1 MRLAL
6 RPLAALGT
14 AFGLAAA
21 PGLAAAETAVSIGMQ
36 QEPTVLDPTAD
47 ATASIDAM
55 LTANVF
61 ESLTTVSES
70 GEILPAL
77 AESWEV
83 SDDGL
88 TYTFR
93 LVEDAAF
100 HDGAVFDSSDV
111 KFSFD
116 RAMAEDSVNP
126 SKDIFEP
133 IASVEAPDPRTV
145 AITLKN
151 PDAFFLFSMAQGD
164 ASIVDPSDVET
175 NATNPVGTGP
185 YRFASWTRGDRLVLE
200 AVEGHRDAAPGM
212 IPRVTFR
219 FIGEAPAAVAA
230 LLAEEIDAFPGMPA
244 PETLEQ
250 FKADPRFD
258 VVVGTTEGEIIL
270 AMNNARPPFDDVRV
284 RRAISHALDRQAI
297 IDGAYYGYGEPI
309 GSFFPPHHAAYVDLT
324 GMYPHDPEAA
334 KALLAEA
341 GAEDLEVTLRLPH
354 FPYARRSGEI
364 IQQQLAEAGIDAK
377 IENVEWGFW
386 IGEVYKNKNY
396 DMTII
401 AHTSPN
407 DMGNFARGPDY
418 FYGYVDPDFTALW
431 DRIRTEPNP
440 ERLTELLQQGQRH
453 LAEQAVHGFLFQLPK
468 LGVYDAGLSGYW
480 ASAPVLF
487 APLKDLRWEG

>member
-1 MRLAL
+1 MRLPAPL
-6 RPLAALGT
+6 LAGLAA
-14 AFGLAAA
+14 AALAAA
-21 PGLAAAETAVSIGMQ
+21 PGLAVAKTSVSIGMQ

-47 ATASIDAM
+47 ATASIDSM

-61 ESLTTVSES
+61 ESLTTVNES
-70 GEILPAL
+70 GEVLPAL

-88 TYTFR
+88 TYTFT
-93 LVEDAAF
+93 LVEDAVF
-100 HDGAVFDSSDV
+100 HDGAAFDSSDV

-126 SKDIFEP
+126 SKDVFAP
-133 IASVEAPDPRTV
+133 IASVEAPDARTV
-145 AITLKN
+145 VITLSR
-151 PDAFFLFSMAQGD
+151 PDAFLLFNLSQGD

-175 NATNPVGTGP
+175 NATDPVGTGP

-200 AVEGHRDAAPGM
+200 AVEDHRDAEPGM
-212 IPRVTFR
+212 MQRITFR

-284 RRAISHALDRQAI
+284 RRAISHALDRPAI
-297 IDGAYYGYGEPI
+297 VEGAYYGYGEPI

-324 GMYPHDPEAA
+324 GMYPHDPEKAR
-334 KALLAEA
+334 ALLAEA
-341 GAEDLEVTLRLPH
+341 GVEDLEVTMRLPH

-386 IGEVYKNKNY
+386 ISEVYKNLNY

-407 DMGNFARGPDY
+407 DMGNFARGPEY
-418 FYGYVDPDFTALW
+418 FYGYDDPEFTALW
-431 DRIRTEPNP
+431 DEIRTEPNP
-440 ERLTELLQQGQRH
+440 ERLAELLQQGQRH

-468 LGVYDAGLSGYW
+468 LGVYRSGLSGYW
-480 ASAPVLF
+480 ASSPVLF